1 MPIHHGSPIEAAV
14 ETLAENRLLPHW
26 IMCRRPVQ
34 RNKFLRSL
42 GIQGGVGAEIGVQ
55 KGFFSHALLHT
66 LRPRQLHLI
75 DPWHLL
81 GDEWEWATG
90 SKSTQKA
97 LANIRYWFRHDIASQ
112 RVVVHVGFDEAVLQ
126 TFPDGFFDWV
136 YLDTSHSYDQTR
148 QELTLL
154 ANKVKRSG
162 VILGDDWFSEL
173 SHPFHGQHVAINEF
187 VDKGAYQ
194 VVYANDT
201 DHQWAIRAIRGQK

>member
-112 RVVVHVGFDEAVLQ
+112 RVVVGFYPVSA
-126 TFPDGFFDWV
+126 DG
-136 YLDTSHSYDQTR
+136 LIKAENS
-148 QELTLL
+148 
-154 ANKVKRSG
+154 
-162 VILGDDWFSEL
+162 
-173 SHPFHGQHVAINEF
+173 
-187 VDKGAYQ
+187 
-194 VVYANDT
+194 
-201 DHQWAIRAIRGQK
+201 